1 MKILIA
7 VDESE
12 YTQAIVDFVVKS
24 QWSASNIIVLN
35 VVDPLKINSLMAVL
49 PGPILD
55 EMVEKNLQRAKTTT
69 TSAANQIRS
78 AMKSCQVREE
88 ILEGKAAQVILEL
101 AQEWR
106 ADLIVMGSHG
116 KTGFSKLLLGSVS
129 LAVTSHA
136 SCSVLIVR
144 LKSDPDLK
152 MAP

>member
-1 MKILIA
+1 MSNPMNILIA

-12 YTQAIVDFVVKS
+12 YAQAIVEFAAKS
-24 QWSASNIIVLN
+24 HWTDSNIIVLS

-55 EMVEKNLQRAKTTT
+55 EMVEANLKRATTIT
-69 TSAANQIRS
+69 ASVANQIRS
-78 AMKSCQVREE
+78 ATKSCQVREE
-88 ILEGKAAQVILEL
+88 ILEGKAAQVILEF
-101 AQEWR
+101 AQEWK

-136 SCSVLIVR
+136 SCSVLIIR
-144 LKSDPDLK
+144 LKSDPG
-152 MAP
+152 